1 MSRRRLWAW
10 VAAGAATALIATIAI
25 VSGGYDARDTPRV
38 EPGVWVARDAGQY
51 GRVNTDTGELDTVR
65 KVTEPSG
72 VVQAGGSAA
81 VLTNGSGEAW
91 PIAAGSPQDL
101 GIRDRASSGDAAD
114 GADEAA
120 TASSGSQGSDD
131 AARSVRLP
139 EGAREVLVAGRFVA
153 VRTEAGGVL
162 AGELAAESLS
172 AVPSAEE
179 LERQLTALRPIG
191 ESATPSDNAPEASD
205 DAAADEAAGD
215 TALDAA
221 AIALAADGTVAVYS
235 AESHTIRRF
244 DVPRDTERGSPTELP
259 GSPAAEPQL
268 ALIGDDWVLLDAADG
283 RLLRAGADPAQLTLE
298 GTPRLQLS
306 SSGRGADGAAALIA
320 DQAGLIAASPGRDSE
335 RVAEASGTPA
345 RPSEVAG
352 ERFAAWLGQ
361 GAGTLWRSAR
371 AETLPLQFD
380 DAVRD
385 ATDLAPVIQSNG
397 DRAVLSEPRTGM
409 LWTLPDG
416 ALIPLSQWSLAD
428 PPQELRG
435 AVVVEEVTEQVAPTA
450 VDDSFGAR
458 PGVPTPLPVLLND
471 FDANVRDVLTVVPD
485 SIDDSSLPEEF
496 GTLELLADRQSLVF
510 QAAPGA
516 RGTAS
521 FSYRISDGTLESAP
535 ATVTLRI
542 AADDENGAPAW
553 CPVEGCQREWG
564 VPAVVPGGTL
574 VAPLLEGW
582 VDPEGDVMTL
592 ARVAPVRAAD
602 PVRAIVTAD
611 GRLAVRHTDPNAG
624 PADIG
629 LRVTVRDSRGAEAE
643 RELTLQV
650 RADAVPVV
658 TGTAATI
665 AVGQPTTIR
674 PLERVAGGSGTFTLV
689 DVVPL
694 AGSAQAAPQQTSGT
708 VQVTASDAGVSSY
721 AMTVRDAVTGTETT
735 GTLRVTAVAGGPQLV
750 LPPLRAYVRPL
761 ADSTVEVLDAIP
773 GAQDRA
779 LAVRSVAV
787 VDGDLRADVVE
798 HARVRVAGNTADGAP
813 GRIGSA
819 DITVAEGDASARGR
833 LTVFQVPETSGAGV
847 IAVGNSATVRAG
859 STVDVRVLEND
870 VAPPGERLLLDPKVT
885 SSGAA
890 GELAFAAGGTLRYV
904 APDKPGTYRVSYTAY
919 AAGAPELS
927 DTGEVVFTV
936 VGTGANRDPQPS
948 AVTARVAPGGS
959 ASVRVPLT
967 GVDPDGDRVRLVSID
982 AGDDPRISATLD
994 ASGTGI
1000 EVGASAA
1007 AEAGT
1012 VPLRYTVSDG
1022 RGGTGRGTLNVVVT
1036 GDSSGAPT
1044 AMTDQVRLVPGGA
1057 TVIRPLDNDV
1067 DPAGGTLTL
1076 RSVQPNTTAAPD
1088 SAEYRALAEALDV
1101 SEIAEGR
1108 VGVRA
1113 AAELGTVSYRYS
1125 VRSEQSGSTAEGLI
1139 VVQTS
1144 ERVGAQ
1150 APAVRDTVLSVRD
1163 RSQLAGR
1170 GVDVLSGKVRWQGGD
1185 PDTLKLSL
1193 WDAQRGDYRV
1203 SGSQIAGD
1211 YNPAGDLVIFKVS
1224 GTDANGTAVASYG
1237 FLVIPP
1243 LDELRVTL
1251 KPGLAPLEVDEGET
1265 VSARV
1270 ADLVDAGPTD
1280 RIELRGSVF
1289 ATGRPG
1295 ARCEAENSSTIRYLA
1310 GRGEP
1315 WSDSCQMEVRLAGQ
1329 ERWTVLPVPIRV
1341 IPSEPVAELRALT
1354 RTISPG
1360 ASETIALSDMVTWQG
1375 ERAGSASALRFSLSG
1390 ASEAFDV
1397 TIGGGT
1403 VQATARADARA
1414 GVEETLT
1421 VSVTGA
1427 GESRA
1432 PLTLRV
1438 GESPRDLPR
1447 GGTVSLNCTVGQPC
1461 AADLVGVAGEHDP
1474 FAGKRGGGL
1483 RVVSVDGA
1491 GCSIARFAVSDEQ
1504 RVNVS
1509 WPDTNGP
1516 GGTCT
1521 VGYTVRDAQG
1531 RVGAGSIEL
1540 DAQGLPDAPASI
1552 TQTGFTASSASFRV
1566 TLGGRQ
1572 AHPDVTGV
1580 RVQGA
1585 GSSSC
1590 TPAGSGAFDCVVTGL
1605 ESGVR
1610 KSFTARA
1617 QNSVGDSAP
1626 SSAITAWAYRAPEQP
1641 TLSVSSLP
1649 DAGNTDQ
1656 ASGGLRVS
1664 ANGSADTRELRVAVG
1679 GVAQGT
1685 ISGSRGSIDLRGL
1698 PVGAATVTV
1707 TPVTAHELPPVP
1719 GGSDTG
1725 TAAQAEGRVI
1735 GAPLLRGA
1743 TLQSESGSTS
1753 ATVIP
1758 DGGSAHA
1765 SETVTLRYAVAPRG
1779 SAPDCVAGGSANATF
1794 SDLKRGGWYRG
1805 AACATSPYGVSSATT
1820 GETQV
1825 GGTIPDPRASYAV
1838 STTPVGDSSRA
1849 SYGYVGSPSAEAL
1862 LPGAKL
1868 RFLPGGGEA
1877 PPENPNDATPIT
1889 VQQCLGG
1896 QCSEPAPARWSGA
1909 PRPVVVELNGSC
1921 VDPAAVGDP
1930 AAAGKTATIS
1940 AAAAGSA
1947 SYAVGAPADG
1957 TVPLTVSWAGEYAAL
1972 TPAVLN
1978 APVCAP

>member
-10 VAAGAATALIATIAI
+10 GATGVATALVATIAI

-65 KVTEPSG
+65 KVAEPSG

-81 VLTNGSGEAW
+81 VLTNGAGEAW

-101 GIRDRASSGDAAD
+101 GARDQADDSDNAD
-114 GADEAA
+114 GSDEADDA
-120 TASSGSQGSDD
+120 EVTRSGSGPAAD

-139 EGAREVLVAGRFVA
+139 EGAREVLVAGRFVV

-162 AGELAAESLS
+162 TGELGGAGLGDVQDQAD
-172 AVPSAEE
+172 V
-179 LERQLTALRPIG
+179 ERQLSGLRPID
-191 ESATPSDNAPEASD
+191 E
-205 DAAADEAAGD
+205 DADA
-215 TALDAA
+215 AA
-221 AIALAADGTVAVYS
+221 AIALTERGTLAVYS
-235 AESHTIRRF
+235 SAEHTVRRF
-244 DVPRDTERGSPTELP
+244 DAARGTERGGPAELP
-259 GSPAAEPQL
+259 GAPLAEPQL
-268 ALIGDDWVLLDAADG
+268 ALVGEDWVLLDAADG
-283 RLLRAGADPAQLTLE
+283 RLLRAGADPDQLVTE
-298 GTPRLQLS
+298 GSPRLQLS
-306 SSGRGADGAAALIA
+306 SSGRGADGTAALIA
-320 DQAGLIAASPGRDSE
+320 DQAGLLAVAPGADPE
-335 RVAEASGTPA
+335 RIAEASGAPA
-345 RPSEVAG
+345 RPTEVAG
-352 ERFAAWLGQ
+352 ERFAAWLGS
-361 GAGTLWRSAR
+361 GAGSLWRSGS
-371 AETLPLQFD
+371 AEPLPLQFD

-385 ATDLAPVIQSNG
+385 ASDLAPVIQSNG

-450 VDDSFGAR
+450 VDDAFGAR
-458 PGVPTPLPVLLND
+458 PGMPTPLPVLLND
-471 FDANVRDVLTVVPD
+471 FDANVRDVLTIVPD
-485 SIDDSSLPEEF
+485 SISDASLPKEF
-496 GTLELLADRQSLVF
+496 GSLELLADRQSLVF

-516 RGTAS
+516 TGTAS
-521 FSYRISDGTLESAP
+521 FSYRISDGSLESAP

-542 AADDENGAPAW
+542 AAGDENAAPAW
-553 CPVEGCQREWG
+553 CAVEGCQREWG
-564 VPAVVPGGTL
+564 VPAVAPGGTL

-582 VDPEGDVMTL
+582 VDPEGDVLTL
-592 ARVAPVRAAD
+592 AKVTPVRAAD
-602 PVRAIVTAD
+602 PVRALVTAD

-665 AVGQPTTIR
+665 AAGQPTTVR
-674 PLERVAGGSGTFTLV
+674 PLERVAGGSGAVTLV
-689 DVVPL
+689 DVVSL
-694 AGSAQAAPQQTSGT
+694 AGTAQAAPQQTAGT
-708 VQVTASDAGVSSY
+708 VQVTASDPGVSSY
-721 AMTVRDAVTGTETT
+721 AVTVRDAVTGAEAT
-735 GTLRVTAVAGGPQLV
+735 GTLRVTAVAGGPELV

-787 VDGDLRADVVE
+787 VDGDLSADVVE

-819 DITVAEGDASARGR
+819 DVTVAEGDASASGR

-885 SSGAA
+885 SSGAE

-904 APDKPGTYRVSYTAY
+904 APDAPGTYRVSYSAY

-927 DTGEVVFTV
+927 DSGEVVFTV
-936 VGTGANRDPQPS
+936 VGGGANRDPQPG
-948 AVTARVAPGGS
+948 AVTARVAPGGTT
-959 ASVRVPLT
+959 SVRVPVT
-967 GVDPDGDRVRLVSID
+967 GVDPDGDRVRLTGID
-982 AGDDPRISATLD
+982 AGDDPRIAAALDSAG
-994 ASGTGI
+994 AGI
-1000 EVGASAA
+1000 EVTASAA
-1007 AEAGT
+1007 ADAGT
-1012 VPLRYTVSDG
+1012 QTLSYEVSDG
-1022 RGGTGRGTLNVVVT
+1022 RGGTGRGTLHVVVT
-1036 GDSSGAPT
+1036 GDDGGAPT
-1044 AMTDQVRLVPGGA
+1044 AMTDQVRLVPGGE

-1076 RSVQPNTTAAPD
+1076 GSVVPNTTAAED
-1088 SAEYRALAEALDV
+1088 SAEYRALADAIDLSAL
-1101 SEIAEGR
+1101 AEGR

-1113 AAELGTVSYRYS
+1113 GAEVGTVSYRYT
-1125 VRSEQSGSTAEGLI
+1125 VRSEQSGSTADGLI

-1170 GVDVLSGKVRWQGGD
+1170 GVDVLTGKVRWQGGD
-1185 PDTLKLSL
+1185 PDQLTLSL
-1193 WDAQRGDYRV
+1193 WDAQRGEYRAA
-1203 SGSQIAGD
+1203 GSRISGD
-1211 YNPAGDLVIFKVS
+1211 YDPAGDLVVFKVS

-1243 LDELRVTL
+1243 LDELRLTL
-1251 KPGLAPLEVDEGET
+1251 QPGLAPLEVGEGET
-1265 VSARV
+1265 VTARV
-1270 ADLVDAGPTD
+1270 SELVDAGPAD
-1280 RIELRGSVF
+1280 RVELRSGVF
-1289 ATGRPG
+1289 ASGRPG
-1295 ARCEAENSSTIRYLA
+1295 ARCEADGASAIRYAA
-1310 GRGEP
+1310 GRGAP
-1315 WSDSCQMEVRLAGQ
+1315 WTDSCQIEVRLAGQ
-1329 ERWTVLPVPIRV
+1329 ERWTVLPVPVRV
-1341 IPSEPVAELRALT
+1341 VPDEPIAELRQLT
-1354 RTISPG
+1354 RTIAPG
-1360 ASETIALSDMVTWQG
+1360 ATETIALTDMVTWQG
-1375 ERAGSASALRFSLSG
+1375 ERAGSASALRFTVSG
-1390 ASEAFDV
+1390 GGDAFEV
-1397 TIGGGT
+1397 TTDGGT
-1403 VQATARADARA
+1403 VRATARADARA
-1414 GVEETLT
+1414 GVQESLT
-1421 VSVTGA
+1421 VAVSGA

-1432 PLTLRV
+1432 ALTLRV

-1447 GGTVSLNCTVGQPC
+1447 GGTVALNCTVGEAC

-1483 RVVSVDGA
+1483 RVTSVDGA
-1491 GCSIARFAVSDEQ
+1491 GCAIARFAVSGER
-1504 RVNVS
+1504 RVSVS
-1509 WPDTNGP
+1509 WPDASGP

-1521 VGYTVRDAQG
+1521 VGYSVRDAQG
-1531 RVGAGSIEL
+1531 RAGSGSIEL

-1552 TQTGFTASSASFRV
+1552 TQTGFTASSATFRV
-1566 TLGGRQ
+1566 VLGGRQ
-1572 AHPDVTGV
+1572 AHPEVTGV

-1590 TPAGSGAFDCVVTGL
+1590 SPAGAGAFDCVVSGL
-1605 ESGVR
+1605 ESGAR
-1610 KSFTARA
+1610 SSFTARA
-1617 QNSVGDSAP
+1617 QNAVGESAP

-1641 TLSVSSLP
+1641 TVTVSSLQ

-1656 ASGGLRVS
+1656 ARGGLRVS
-1664 ANGSADTRELRVAVG
+1664 AVGSADTRELRVAVG
-1679 GVAQGT
+1679 GVAQDT
-1685 ISGSRGSIDLRGL
+1685 ISGSRGSVELRGL

-1725 TAAQAEGRVI
+1725 TAAQADGRVI
-1735 GAPLLRGA
+1735 GAPILRGA
-1743 TLQSESGSTS
+1743 TLQSAVGSTS
-1753 ATVIP
+1753 VTVVA
-1758 DGGSAHA
+1758 DGGTAHG
-1765 SETVTLRYAVAPRG
+1765 SETVTLRYAVAQRG
-1779 SAPDCVAGGSANATF
+1779 VTPDCVAGGSAAATF
-1794 SDLKRGGWYRG
+1794 GDRTRGEWVRG
-1805 AACATSPYGVSSATT
+1805 AACASSAYGVSSAVS
-1820 GETQV
+1820 GEVQV
-1825 GGTIPDPRASYAV
+1825 GGAIPDPRASYAV
-1838 STTPVGDSSRA
+1838 STTPTGDGSRA
-1849 SYGYVGSPSAEAL
+1849 SYGYAGAPTAEQQ
-1862 LPGAKL
+1862 LPGATL
-1868 RFLPGGGEA
+1868 VFSPGGGA
-1877 PPENPNDATPIT
+1877 LPPDNPNDATPIT

-1921 VDPAAVGDP
+1921 VAPAAVGDP
-1930 AAAGKTATIS
+1930 AAAAKAVTVS
-1940 AAAAGSA
+1940 SAAAGSA
-1947 SYAVGAPADG
+1947 SFAVGAPAGG
-1957 TVPLTVSWAGEYAAL
+1957 TAQLTVSWVGDYGAL
-1972 TPAVLN
+1972 APATLQV
-1978 APVCAP
+1978 PVCSP